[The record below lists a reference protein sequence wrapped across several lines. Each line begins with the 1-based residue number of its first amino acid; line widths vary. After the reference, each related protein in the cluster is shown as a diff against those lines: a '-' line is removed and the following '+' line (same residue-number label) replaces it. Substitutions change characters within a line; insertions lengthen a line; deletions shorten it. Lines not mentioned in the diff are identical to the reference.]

1 MVSSAGEE
9 YLMIVWLGQPA
20 AVAAV
25 GAKSAHL
32 SRLAHHY
39 PVPHGFA
46 LPVTAFTQWIAD
58 STPAHLSSAWQ
69 AAVAVAYQQLAV
81 QTETADPPVAV
92 RSSAVD
98 EDGQHASFAGQ
109 YESYLNV
116 RGSAAVEAAIIA
128 CWQSAFG
135 ERVQHYRQQGI
146 AAPTV
151 QPLAV
156 LVQQMVP
163 ADLALV
169 AFSRHPV
176 TQQPEV
182 VINATWGLGQSIV
195 DGSTTPDT
203 YVVRHSDRAVVAQT
217 IGDKASMTILQTAG
231 VKQIATPRPMRSQ
244 AVLNATQIQEV
255 THLTLQL
262 EAEMGWPVDIEA
274 AYRHHQLHLL
284 QCRPIT
290 TAR

>member
-1 MVSSAGEE
+1 MV
-9 YLMIVWLGQPA
+9 IWLGQSA
-20 AVAAV
+20 AVATV
-25 GAKSAHL
+25 GAKTAQL

-39 PVPHGFA
+39 PVPEGFA
-46 LPVTAFTQWIAD
+46 LPVAAFTQWVAD
-58 STPAHLSSAWQ
+58 GTPAYLPPIWQ
-69 AAVAVAYQQLAV
+69 GTVAAAYQQLATRTDS
-81 QTETADPPVAV
+81 TEPPVAV

-116 RGSAAVEAAIIA
+116 RGGAALTAAIVA

-135 ERVQHYRQQGI
+135 ERVQHYRQQG
-146 AAPTV
+146 AVMPTD

-176 TQQPEV
+176 PQQPEV

-203 YVVRHSDRAVVAQT
+203 YVVRHSDGAVVAQT

-231 VKQIATPRPMRSQ
+231 VKQIPTPRPMRSQ

>member
-1 MVSSAGEE
+1 
-9 YLMIVWLGQPA
+9 MIVWLGQPA
-20 AVAAV
+20 AVATI

-46 LPVTAFTQWIAD
+46 LPVTAFTQWVAD
-58 STPAHLSSAWQ
+58 GMSAHLPSAWQ
-69 AAVAVAYQQLAV
+69 ATVATAYQQLAV
-81 QTETADPPVAV
+81 QTATADLPVAV

-116 RGSAAVEAAIIA
+116 RGGTALEAAIIA

-135 ERVQHYRQQGI
+135 ERVQRYRQQGA
-146 AAPTV
+146 AAPTA

-203 YVVRHSDRAVVAQT
+203 YVVRRSDGAVVAQT
-217 IGDKASMTILQTAG
+217 IGAKTSMTILQAAG
-231 VKQIATPRPMRSQ
+231 VKQMPTPRPMRSQ

-255 THLTLQL
+255 MRLTLQL
-262 EAEMGWPVDIEA
+262 EADMGWPVDIEA
-274 AYRHHQLHLL
+274 AYHYQKLHLL

-290 TAR
+290 TTR

>member
-1 MVSSAGEE
+1 
-9 YLMIVWLGQPA
+9 MIIWLGQPA
-20 AVAAV
+20 DVATI
-25 GAKSAHL
+25 GAKAAHL
-32 SRLAHHY
+32 GHLAQRY
-39 PVPHGFA
+39 PVPQGFV
-46 LPVTAFTQWIAD
+46 LPVAAFTQWVGD
-58 STPAHLSSAWQ
+58 GSPDHLPPAWQ
-69 AAVAVAYQQLAV
+69 AVTAAAYQQLG
-81 QTETADPPVAV
+81 TLTASAEPPVAV

-98 EDGQHASFAGQ
+98 EDGQRASFAGQ

-116 RGSAAVEAAIIA
+116 RGIAAVEAAIVA

-135 ERVQHYRQQGI
+135 ARVQRYRQQGG
-146 AAPTV
+146 AATTA

-169 AFSRHPV
+169 VFSRHPV
-176 TQQPEV
+176 TQQSDV

-203 YVVRHSDRAVVAQT
+203 YVVRRRDGVVVEQT
-217 IGDKASMTILQTAG
+217 VGAKASMTILQATG
-231 VKQIATPRPMRSQ
+231 VKQMTTPRPMRSQ
-244 AVLNATQIQEV
+244 AVLNTAQIQAV

-262 EAEMGWPVDIEA
+262 EAEMGWPVDLEA
-274 AYRHHQLHLL
+274 AYQHQQLHLL

-290 TAR
+290 T